1 MGPFE
6 RLGDEYESVLFGHDP
21 ASVDYECRA

>member
-1 MGPFE
+1 VDSMAVQS
-6 RLGDEYESVLFGHDP
+6 YLFGHDP